1 VVADRR
7 HHAGDENQKPKRKMK
22 NQTVK
27 QTTAAGNIVWA
38 LSKSTLATKTK
49 VGAAKA
55 TIKANLK
62 FSK

>member
-1 VVADRR
+1 LQIEATT
-7 HHAGDENQKPKRKMK
+7 AETKTKNQNDKMK